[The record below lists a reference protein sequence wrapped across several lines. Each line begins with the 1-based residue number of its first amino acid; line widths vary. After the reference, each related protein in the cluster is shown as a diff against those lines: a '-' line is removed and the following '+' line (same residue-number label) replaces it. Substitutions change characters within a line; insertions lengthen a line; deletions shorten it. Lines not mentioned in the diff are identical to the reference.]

1 MFFEFNKIHS
11 RIGTLPTGEGGK
23 RVLASML
30 DFFFPRK
37 CPVCGNRLELD
48 EHPLCLKCNV
58 GMPRTMFGE
67 HPYDNPMARM
77 YWGKIPVEKVAA
89 YFYFAPK
96 SGVAQL
102 IYGVKYHGRANI
114 AIELGEMLADEM
126 QDFFDDIDCIVPL
139 PISIKRR
146 MKRGYN
152 QSDMIAR
159 GVCKATGIPIESH
172 AVIRRYFEKSQ
183 THLTRIERR
192 ENVDDVFVLKD
203 ADALH
208 GKHVLIVD
216 DVITTGATTI
226 SCAEQILKAG
236 SVKVSIL
243 SLGYSAK
250 QKAQEP
256 HEPMLF

>member
-1 MFFEFNKIHS
+1 M
-11 RIGTLPTGEGGK
+11 GEGGK

-30 DFFFPRK
+30 DFFFPRM
-37 CPVCGNRLELD
+37 CPVCGTRLELD

-58 GMPRTMFGE
+58 GMPRTMFWE

-126 QDFFDDIDCIVPL
+126 QGFFDDIDCIVPL

-159 GVCKATGIPIESH
+159 GISKATGIPIESH

-236 SVKVSIL
+236 NVKISIL

-250 QKAQEP
+250 QKAQEV
-256 HEPMLF
+256 HEPMLI